1 MDDLIHRAR
10 AALSG
15 HRRPREVY
23 LRRAV
28 SDAYY
33 AMFHCLASMCADELI
48 GVTKRGSAD
57 WRRVYRGLEHARAK
71 EEFRKN
77 NLASIDANAS
87 RIAAT
92 FIQLQ
97 EARHAADYDPVSTL
111 RRRDDARVFIE
122 AAELAIT
129 NLKSLSVE
137 ARRGL
142 ATRLLIKNRN

>member
-10 AALSG
+10 ASLSG
-15 HRRPREVY
+15 QRRPREVY

-28 SDAYY
+28 SDSYY
-33 AMFHCLASMCADELI
+33 ALFHCLAAMCADELI

-57 WRRVYRGLEHARAK
+57 WRRVYRGLEHSRAK
-71 EEFRKN
+71 DEFRRN
-77 NLASIDANAS
+77 DLAQVDPIAP

-97 EARHAADYDPVSTL
+97 DARHLADYDPASTL
-111 RRRDDARVFIE
+111 RRRDGARVFIE
-122 AAELAIT
+122 AAELAIA
-129 NLKSLSVE
+129 NLKSLSAD

-142 ATRLLIKNRN
+142 ATRLLIRVRN

>member
-1 MDDLIHRAR
+1 
-10 AALSG
+10 
-15 HRRPREVY
+15 
-23 LRRAV
+23 
-28 SDAYY
+28 
-33 AMFHCLASMCADELI
+33 MFHCLASMCADELI